1 MKPPLRNL
9 PSANVANG
17 GLIRIIH
24 RWSIR
29 GGKDALGRFGTLDTL
44 DIICIQKK
52 QKHMIM
58 VLKRVTHKDVIC
70 FSKNFSVK
78 GSLKKNSFIPF
89 YSPYSLFHNKKFLYE
104 SMHHHKKI
112 IQLSVKKK

>member
-29 GGKDALGRFGTLDTL
+29 GGKDALARFGTLHNRYL
-44 DIICIQKK
+44 RPEKSK
-52 QKHMIM
+52 ALKIM
-58 VLKRVTHKDVIC
+58 VLKRDVIF
-70 FSKNFSVK
+70 FSK
-78 GSLKKNSFIPF
+78 GS
-89 YSPYSLFHNKKFLYE
+89 
-104 SMHHHKKI
+104 KI
-112 IQLSVKKK
+112 KVL